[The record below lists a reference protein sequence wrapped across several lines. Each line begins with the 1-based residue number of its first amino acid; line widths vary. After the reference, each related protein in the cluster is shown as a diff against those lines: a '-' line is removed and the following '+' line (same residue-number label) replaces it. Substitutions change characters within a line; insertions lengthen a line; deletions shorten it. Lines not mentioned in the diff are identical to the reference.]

1 MTDALERLRRQRPSV
16 PARTAD
22 IQALESSPKV
32 QISTY
37 PDIQISTPPD
47 IQTAQNPTSFEV
59 KQTTLRLEK
68 TIAQELATLCQQ
80 EGICREVLV
89 EALWIQAQGQADVLK
104 TVLPLAQERQQQRF
118 QVANQKRAKAMADKF
133 TAKSED

>member
-22 IQALESSPKV
+22 IQVQGSSHEV
-32 QISTY
+32 QICRC
-37 PDIQISTPPD
+37 PDIQNCQSH
-47 IQTAQNPTSFEV
+47 TSFEV

-68 TIAQELATLCQQ
+68 TIAQELATLCRQ

-89 EALWIQAQGQADVLK
+89 EALWIQAQGQADFLK
-104 TVLPLAQERQQQRF
+104 TVLPLAQERQKQRF
-118 QVANQKRAKAMADKF
+118 QVANQKRAQAMADKF